1 MTNEAN
7 EELVVGNSV
16 GKREILMSYTTY
28 TRSKLNRT
36 EHTWTEDL
44 NAKKKKK
51 IVSKHVK
58 YFHQKHVKSPTNK
71 QIIVIRPNTT

>member
-1 MTNEAN
+1 MYLCCLAYRVMTNEAN

-36 EHTWTEDL
+36 EHT
-44 NAKKKKK
+44 
-51 IVSKHVK
+51 
-58 YFHQKHVKSPTNK
+58 
-71 QIIVIRPNTT
+71 